1 MIFDGKVNVACIQIR
16 INSGE
21 NVYKFRFG
29 QISQLSVDELSLLEY
44 QNGRVSCDIVHH
56 FCSLIQVHVNLT
68 DSDLAVEVISQL
80 MNCGVQ
86 TYAGLT
92 PGCIAIEDKERMR
105 IYCTVKS
112 AVVYLKNIGRVPR
125 CIQCN

>member
-1 MIFDGKVNVACIQIR
+1 
-16 INSGE
+16 
-21 NVYKFRFG
+21 
-29 QISQLSVDELSLLEY
+29 
-44 QNGRVSCDIVHH
+44 
-56 FCSLIQVHVNLT
+56 LT

-112 AVVYLKNIGRVPR
+112 AVVYLKNIGRVTR